1 MMSQDTSSSS
11 RAKYAYCIIRTA
23 VNKGFGKIGIGT
35 PSSNVYT
42 ITFKNL
48 GAVVSDTPFIRY
60 EPNEENALAHE
71 RVVEK
76 VMEDHT
82 VLPVRFGTIFK
93 DEKNVRTMLVRAY
106 SQFLSEL
113 RRLDGK
119 VEIGLKVFWKPH
131 EAIREAEKNPSI
143 QRLKQAIP
151 SQSTGLAY
159 LMRKKLDESVKA
171 ELNRKADAYSGR
183 IYRTLRKQTIEA
195 KLLKPIGHMILNA
208 TFLVPRDRMQVFGDE
223 VKRLKEEFEAKGPE
237 FLLSGP
243 WPPYNF
249 VTLNY
254 Q

>member
-1 MMSQDTSSSS
+1 MNQVASSSS
-11 RAKYAYCIIRTA
+11 RAKYVYCIIRTTE
-23 VNKGFGKIGIGT
+23 NKSFGKIGIGT
-35 PSSNVYT
+35 PSPNVYT
-42 ITFKNL
+42 IVFKNL
-48 GAVVSDTPFIRY
+48 GVVVSDTSFIRY

-93 DEKNVRTMLVRAY
+93 DEKNMRTMLLHAY

-143 QRLKQAIP
+143 QRLMEATR
-151 SQSTGLAY
+151 SQSKGLAY
-159 LMRKKLDESVKA
+159 LMQKKLDESVKA
-171 ELNRKADAYSGR
+171 ELNRQADAYSNQ
-183 IYRTLRKQTIEA
+183 IYRTVRKRTMQA

-208 TFLVPRDRMQVFGDE
+208 TFLVSKETTQALRDE
-223 VKRLKEEFEAKGPE
+223 VNKLKKELEPKGAE
-237 FLLSGP
+237 FLISGP
-243 WPPYNF
+243 WPAYNF
-249 VTLNY
+249 VTLKY